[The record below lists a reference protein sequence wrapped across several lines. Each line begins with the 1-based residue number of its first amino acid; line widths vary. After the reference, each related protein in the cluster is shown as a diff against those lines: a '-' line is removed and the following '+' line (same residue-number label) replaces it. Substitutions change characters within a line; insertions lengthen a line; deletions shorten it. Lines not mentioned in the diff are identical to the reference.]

1 MRTAQSPAKAL
12 KGLSFEIADLIAIRE
27 RSETNG
33 LRMVVRL
40 DHGSDVEEYEEV
52 LAFHAGTSP
61 QYSWLMWRTANTVF
75 VRSVSGRAQRYESAT
90 QAIDALV
97 RKLRGKVTV
106 IKTRR
111 GKPDPIGVLSDVIRE
126 TVAGDADPY
135 ALMGA
140 LVEAAVHTLVTRIP
154 PIRQDD
160 TAAVLSQ
167 LVADRLEYYR
177 LLR

>member
-1 MRTAQSPAKAL
+1 MRAVQSSTKAL
-12 KGLSFEIADLIAIRE
+12 KGLSFEIADLIAIRD
-27 RSETNG
+27 RSEANG

-40 DHGSDVEEYEEV
+40 DYGSDVDEYEEV

-61 QYSWLMWRTANTVF
+61 QYRWLMWRNANTVF
-75 VRSVSGRAQRYESAT
+75 VRSIDGRAQRYESAT

-97 RKLRGKVTV
+97 RKLRGKVTI
-106 IKTRR
+106 IKTKR
-111 GKPDPIGVLSDVIRE
+111 GKPDPVRALADVIRE
-126 TVAGDADPY
+126 TVAGDADPD

-140 LVEAAVHTLVTRIP
+140 LVEAAVYTLATRIP
-154 PIRQDD
+154 AVRQDE

-167 LVADRLEYYR
+167 LVTDRLEYYR